1 MQKLTPVTTVS
12 EQTLEQLELQV
23 SLLNAAIA
31 ATPDWIFV
39 KDENFNYILANESY
53 ARAVGQTV
61 KSIIGKND
69 LELGFSHEFIFG
81 NSLESIPGSRIEDRI
96 VLRGKIITKEQDVI
110 TLTDGS
116 KRIFQTRKQP
126 LRNSQGQIFAILGCC
141 RDITETCQVQKHLQ
155 NVSLHQDITETSQV
169 QKNLTNISAC
179 INSQDINSQDINS
192 QDINSQDI
200 NSKDISSQDINL
212 QPPQPRSLFGKANLE
227 IQIKNIKPHQ
237 TDFKLQK
244 TQRILANKTPAIGCS
259 EQRYRSLVLA
269 SAQLVWTADTQG
281 QIQDI
286 LTRRNDSQISLLEF
300 RRDAWKHLLH
310 PEDRDR
316 ISQAWQKALKSQ
328 SLYQEEM
335 RIQTKQGDYRHFF
348 VRAVPIFA
356 DDGSVQEWVGVCIDI
371 HDCKQ
376 AEADLQQKGWDLEEM
391 LQKLH
396 KTQNQLLQNDKMSS
410 LGQLVAGVAHEINN
424 PVNFIYGNLN
434 HADGYIQDLLGLLQ
448 IYEKYHPNTI
458 PEVQEEAEAIDLEFM
473 RQDLPKLLS
482 SMKLG
487 AQRIRE
493 IVLSLRNFSR
503 LDEVEKKKFDI
514 HEGIDSTLIIL
525 QYRLKAKRENMDIIV
540 EKNYSDIPQVECY
553 PGQLNQVF
561 MNILSNALDALEER
575 DRKRSLTA
583 IEGNPSR
590 ICICTD
596 TNGLDKV
603 RIRISDNGPGISKEV
618 QKRMFEPFFTT
629 KPVGKG
635 TGLGMSIS
643 YQIIA
648 EKHGGCLQCS
658 SLPGEGSEFL
668 IEIPL
673 RQNKTV

>member
-1 MQKLTPVTTVS
+1 MHHLTPVTTVS

-39 KDENFNYILANESY
+39 KDENFSYILANESY

-61 KSIIGKND
+61 ASIIGKDD
-69 LELGFSHEFIFG
+69 LELGFSNQFIFG
-81 NSLESIPGSRIEDRI
+81 NPLENIPGSRMEDRS
-96 VLRGKIITKEQDVI
+96 VLRGEIITKEPDVI
-110 TLTDGS
+110 TLADGS
-116 KRIFQTRKQP
+116 KRVFQTRKQP
-126 LRNSQGQIFAILGCC
+126 LRNSQGKIFAILGFC
-141 RDITETCQVQKHLQ
+141 RDITETCQAQNQAQKDLQ
-155 NVSLHQDITETSQV
+155 NVSLHQDISEANPLSI
-169 QKNLTNISAC
+169 NLQNISTY
-179 INSQDINSQDINS
+179 INSQHINSKHINSQ
-192 QDINSQDI
+192 
-200 NSKDISSQDINL
+200 
-212 QPPQPRSLFGKANLE
+212 PPQTPQTPQPDSFFGKKNLE
-227 IQIKNIKPHQ
+227 IKLKNIESQ
-237 TDFKLQK
+237 QADFRLQQ
-244 TQRILANKTPAIGCS
+244 TQRMLEKMIPAIGCS
-259 EQRYRSLVLA
+259 EERYRSLVLA
-269 SAQLVWTADTQG
+269 SAELVWTADNKG
-281 QIQDI
+281 KIQDI
-286 LTRRNDSQISLLEF
+286 LTRRNDSQIALLEI
-300 RRDAWKHLLH
+300 RGDGWKHLLH
-310 PEDRDR
+310 PEDCDR
-316 ISQAWQKALKSQ
+316 IYQGWQKALISQ

-335 RIQTKQGDYRHFF
+335 RVQTKQGDYRYFF

-356 DDGSVQEWVGVCIDI
+356 DDGSVREWVGVCIDI
-371 HDCKQ
+371 HARKQ
-376 AEADLQQKGWDLEEM
+376 AEAELQHKAWELEKT

-448 IYEKYHPNTI
+448 IYEKHYPNAVQ
-458 PEVQEEAEAIDLEFM
+458 EVKEEAEAIDLEFM

-482 SMKLG
+482 SMKMG

-503 LDEVEKKKFDI
+503 LDEVEKKEVDI
-514 HEGIDSTLIIL
+514 HEGIDSTLMIL
-525 QYRLKAKRENMDIIV
+525 QHRLKAKPDRMGIIV
-540 EKNYSDIPQVECY
+540 EKNYSDLPPVQCY

-583 IEGNPSR
+583 IEENPSR

-596 TNGLDKV
+596 TDGLSKV
-603 RIRISDNGPGISKEV
+603 MIRVTDNGAGISEEV
-618 QKRMFEPFFTT
+618 QKRIFEPFFTT

-643 YQIIA
+643 YQIIT
-648 EKHGGCLQCS
+648 EKHGGCLECN
-658 SLPGEGSEFL
+658 SLLGKGSEFL

-673 RQNKTV
+673 Q